1 MLDKERR
8 RYTRF
13 QVPVKIVVKGRGLEE
28 TCLTDQV
35 GMGGC
40 GITLSRRLSE
50 GTLLQVEL
58 SSTRLADSLAGTA
71 QVVWASAQAPWHT
84 GLSFSAP
91 LVEAMGPFLRTLVGT
106 ARLTTEPQAEPRLT
120 APGAPAARG
129 AAPVRGRG

>member
-1 MLDKERR
+1 VDKERR

-13 QVPVKIVVKGRGLEE
+13 QIPLKIVVKGRGMQE

-40 GITLSRRLSE
+40 GLTLSRRLAE

-58 SSTRLADSLAGTA
+58 SSTRLPDSLSGTA
-71 QVVWASAQAPWHT
+71 QIVWASSQAPWHT
-84 GLSFSAP
+84 GLSFSAG

-106 ARLTTEPQAEPRLT
+106 ARLTSDGQAERLT
-120 APGAPAARG
+120 APGAPAAAG

>member
-1 MLDKERR
+1 MDKERR

-40 GITLSRRLSE
+40 GITLSRRLGE

-58 SSTRLADSLAGTA
+58 SSTRLPDSLTGTA
-71 QVVWASAQAPWHT
+71 QVVWAAPEAPWRT

-91 LVEAMGPFLRTLVGT
+91 LVEAMGPFLRKLVGT
-106 ARLTTEPQAEPRLT
+106 ARLTPEEP
-120 APGAPAARG
+120 
-129 AAPVRGRG
+129 